1 MEKLKYSSFLKLL
14 CYLLIPIVTIILI
27 LSMAD
32 VFITAEYGEFNSQQ
46 DAIKTYNFGE
56 EYLYNI
62 ISEVRYIKSNQERI
76 LEDYTQ
82 YSKITDNSYQNSIY
96 YKPLINSTSSIYD
109 YIEFIIIDEETGI
122 LYTNIRTEEYQKEI
136 NEITNNETFWTY
148 EDGNIKTNIEAI
160 NQENA
165 KYIIASYSTN
175 YLEGMKIYTRFDDNS
190 YTYSNSYFIQQAVY
204 NMFKTN
210 QNLPA
215 YLIPITSI
223 SLIVMVIYLIWALG
237 HEKDKKEI
245 QLNGVDKI
253 PYEILSV
260 IVFFVI
266 GILISLGVASIETQV
281 INQKMLISLLL
292 LSYLGSYASFAAWVT
307 TTIKRIK
314 AKEFLHSFL
323 IYKICKWFVVK
334 IKTLVERL
342 LDKEDNTKNIAIV
355 YWGFVIISCIIAMIF
370 NSFLGTIILL
380 AFWFWVFH
388 EIMQYN
394 KKLNKINLA
403 LKEIYEGHSDID
415 LDEEELKGVLKSMAK
430 YINDIAGGFTN
441 AIEQSLKSERLK
453 TELITNVSHDIKTP
467 LTSIIN
473 YVDLLKQEDIK
484 DEKIKQYIDI
494 LNQKSLRLK
503 KLIEDLVEASKVS
516 SGNVKLNIETINL
529 KELLQQTIGEFE
541 DKFEKKE
548 LIIDVNL
555 PQEDIKI
562 QADNRY
568 MYRIIENLFSN
579 ITKYAADKTRV
590 YIDLTKQNNEIKL
603 EIKNISKD
611 RLNISADE
619 LMQRFVRGDKSR
631 YTEGSGLGLSIAKS
645 LTELQGGRFNIQID
659 GDLFKVIIKW

>member
-266 GILISLGVASIETQV
+266 GMLISLGVASIETQV

-342 LDKEDNTKNIAIV
+342 LD
-355 YWGFVIISCIIAMIF
+355 
-370 NSFLGTIILL
+370 
-380 AFWFWVFH
+380 
-388 EIMQYN
+388 N

-473 YVDLLKQEDIK
+473 YVDLLKKENIQ
-484 DEKIKQYIDI
+484 DEKVKEYIKI
-494 LNQKSLRLK
+494 LDQKSQRLK
-503 KLIEDLVEASKVS
+503 KLTEDLVEASKVS
-516 SGNVKLNIETINL
+516 SGNVKLNIESINI
-529 KELLQQTIGEFE
+529 KELFNQTIGEFK
-541 DKFEKKE
+541 DRFEAKDLKIE
-548 LIIDVNL
+548 VQM
-555 PQEDIKI
+555 PSEDIKI
-562 QADNRY
+562 KADSRY
-568 MYRIIENLFSN
+568 LYRIIENLFSN
-579 ITKYAADKTRV
+579 ITKYALDSSRV
-590 YIDLTKQNNEIKL
+590 YIDVVENDKEKDSGNNK
-603 EIKNISKD
+603 ISKD